1 MPVFKKKKQEKAAP
15 LPDPCDGPVKTLDKR
30 VGMDSFRDFFTC
42 KNFWK
47 TVRRN
52 QQQCGKTMFAHKN
65 AVVNDEPADSKAK
78 GANGKETAD
87 NSGVPKL
94 DARLEFD
101 SYRSF
106 FTLKNFYKTIRR
118 QEVESGKNMFA
129 RFLKSNPGHRS
140 RYAKLKNAPEE
151 ITAQC
156 SDTGFETL
164 SAQYLKVFDDVITA
178 LEEQSED
185 ASEAIKILTSI
196 GKMHRS
202 KGVQMQLDDFR
213 QMEEPF
219 LKMVSDVLMDRYNDK
234 AEMLFRKFFEFC
246 LKYLK
251 EGFSS

>member
-52 QQQCGKTMFAHKN
+52 QQQCGKTMFA
-65 AVVNDEPADSKAK
+65 
-78 GANGKETAD
+78 
-87 NSGVPKL
+87 
-94 DARLEFD
+94 
-101 SYRSF
+101 
-106 FTLKNFYKTIRR
+106 
-118 QEVESGKNMFA
+118 Q
-129 RFLKSNPGHRS
+129 FLKSNPGHRS